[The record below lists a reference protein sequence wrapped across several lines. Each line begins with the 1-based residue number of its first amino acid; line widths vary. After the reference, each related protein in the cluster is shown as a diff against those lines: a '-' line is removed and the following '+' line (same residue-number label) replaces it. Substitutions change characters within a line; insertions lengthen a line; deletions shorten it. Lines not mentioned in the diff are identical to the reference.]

1 MAHSIKTI
9 LLIFLVLSGST
20 LILAADRIEGP
31 VGWVDDFDGVPQD
44 YELIR
49 KGCLLPI
56 KFLMP
61 LYVGDQVTVL
71 QNDVNLKIGMGER
84 THKIIWKKDGPFVI
98 EPIGKPPTIAENVMS
113 WVGQWLTGLV
123 FGEATSSVAMMTRSG
138 KSHIISPL
146 LLNEKNWFEEGNR
159 PFYFSW
165 KGGAPP
171 YTILIRT
178 NEKPFFSREKIADPK
193 IFEPFLDFQP
203 GLYEIV
209 VSDTEG
215 YHFQSS
221 IYVKT
226 RGNIPDMP
234 QQLFRTEISDDL
246 KMTLYLKWLCT
257 HDNGAWALEAYQQV
271 IPISHN
277 YTPALILLKAMED
290 GRLID
295 PNPYWET
302 VE

>member
-1 MAHSIKTI
+1 MAHLFKTI
-9 LLIFLVLSGST
+9 LLIFLFLSGPT
-20 LILAADRIEGP
+20 LLAGDRIEGP
-31 VGWVDDFDGVPQD
+31 VGWVDDFDGVPKD

-56 KFLMP
+56 KYFMP

-71 QNDVNLKIGMGER
+71 QNDVNIKIGMGEK
-84 THKIIWKKDGPFVI
+84 THRIIWKKDGPFII
-98 EPIGKPPTIAENVMS
+98 EPIGRPPTISENMMS

-138 KSHIISPL
+138 MSHIISPL
-146 LLNEKNWFEEGNR
+146 LMSAENWIEEGNR
-159 PFYFSW
+159 PFYFAW

-171 YTILIRT
+171 YTMSIRM
-178 NEKPFFSREKIADPK
+178 NQKNFFSKEKIADRK
-193 IFEPFLDFQP
+193 IFEPFLNFQP

-209 VSDTEG
+209 VTDTEG
-215 YHFQSS
+215 YHFKSNIS
-221 IYVKT
+221 VKT

-234 QQLFRTEISDDL
+234 KQLSRTEISNDL
-246 KMTLYLKWLCT
+246 KMTLYLIWLRT
-257 HDNGAWALEAYQQV
+257 HNDGAWALEAYQRV

-290 GRLID
+290 GRFID
-295 PNPYWET
+295 RNLYW
-302 VE
+302 